1 MENPNVK
8 RVYEKFSKDEFEIIS
23 VSIDQNEEAW
33 KRAVEIDDL
42 PWINV
47 LDKEM
52 ATADRY
58 GVNAIPF
65 TVLVDKDGKI
75 LATNLRGEM
84 LEITLDKIFGV

>member
-8 RVYEKFSKDEFEIIS
+8 KVYEKFSKGEFEIIS
-23 VSIDQNEEAW
+23 ISIDQNEEAW
-33 KRAVEIDDL
+33 KKAVAQDGL

-47 LDKEM
+47 LDTDM

-58 GVNAIPF
+58 GVSAIPF
-65 TVLVDKDGKI
+65 TVLLDKEGKI

-84 LEITLDKIFGV
+84 LEITLDGIFGV